1 MTTLTDEQRALEI
14 LNRLKPLYSN
24 SPCPLNYETPLQLLL
39 AVIMAAQC
47 TDDRVNQVTKEL
59 FSRFPDA
66 TAIAQAD
73 LTELENILKPLS
85 LFRNKAKN
93 IQATCKILFER
104 FDSQVSKDINDLV
117 LLPGVG
123 RKTATM
129 VLHYAYGIDTGIT
142 VDTHV
147 KRLSD
152 RLGLSKQSDIDK
164 IEQDLMQQLPPSEWG
179 NCFVFLTQ
187 HGRSVCNA
195 KKPACNRCTIVD
207 LCPSELAKV
216 NK

>member
-1 MTTLTDEQRALEI
+1 MTTLTDEERALEI

-24 SPCPLNYETPLQLLL
+24 SPCPLNYETPVQLLL

-47 TDDRVNQVTKEL
+47 TDDRVNQVSKEL

-66 TAIAQAD
+66 AAIAQAAPA
-73 LTELENILKPLS
+73 ELENILKPLS

-93 IQATCKILFER
+93 IQASCKILIDRFEG
-104 FDSQVSKDINDLV
+104 QVSKDIDDLV
-117 LLPGVG
+117 MLPGVG

-129 VLHYAYGIDTGIT
+129 VLHYAYGIDVGVT

-152 RLGLSKQSDIDK
+152 RLGLSKQSDLDK
-164 IEQDLMQQLPPSEWG
+164 IEKDLMQLLPQSEWG
-179 NCFVFLTQ
+179 NCFVLLTH
-187 HGRSVCNA
+187 HGRSICQA
-195 KKPACNRCTIVD
+195 KKPACARCAIAD
-207 LCPSELAKV
+207 LCPTTW
-216 NK
+216 

>member
-1 MTTLTDEQRALEI
+1 MTTFTDEGRALEI

-24 SPCPLNYETPLQLLL
+24 SPCPLNYETPVQLLL

-59 FSRFPDA
+59 FSRFPDPA
-66 TAIAQAD
+66 AIAQAEP
-73 LTELENILKPLS
+73 TELENILKPLS

-93 IQATCKILFER
+93 IQASCKILVDR
-104 FDSQVSKDINDLV
+104 FNGEVSKDINDLV
-117 LLPGVG
+117 MLPGVG

-129 VLHYAYGIDTGIT
+129 VLHYAYGIDVGVT

-164 IEQDLMQQLPPSEWG
+164 IEKDLMQLLPQSEWG
-179 NCFVFLTQ
+179 NCFVLLTN
-187 HGRSVCNA
+187 HGRSVCLA
-195 KKPACNRCTIVD
+195 KKPACGQCSIAD
-207 LCPSELAKV
+207 LCPTTW
-216 NK
+216 